1 MEFENATQFI
11 TTITIIGHDFDQR
24 SYAWLVA
31 GVDFLLKW
39 WAIVPVLFGV
49 FGNIMS
55 LCVTSMKDNRR
66 ISTCVY
72 MSGLA
77 VVDTCVLIATEV
89 YSLCIAHN
97 LVPGSFSDFIFL
109 G

>member
-11 TTITIIGHDFDQR
+11 IAITTNDHDFDQR

-31 GVDFLLKW
+31 GADFLLKW
-39 WAIVPVLFGV
+39 WPIVPVLFGV

-55 LCVTSMKDNRR
+55 FCVTSKKDNRR

-77 VVDTCVLIATEV
+77 VVDTCVLIATEM

-97 LVPGSFSDFIFL
+97 LVPGFFSDLIFL